1 MYALWKNHYQM
12 MVVLTDKFL
21 KTGIIECSAIANWI
35 FSKEMASEFTKFV
48 LLHFN
53 KTHLSIFKLSA
64 KYSAISE
71 NSNTSS
77 NFVSRLYIWEILHL
91 TIRKMNK
98 HVTKLS
104 TELTEAREKLRRA
117 ESRSGSSSEDEDNNK
132 DRNRERPSED
142 VVERMEEKLEA
153 AQADQKNL
161 FLIIFQV
168 CYLS

>member
-1 MYALWKNHYQM
+1 
-12 MVVLTDKFL
+12 
-21 KTGIIECSAIANWI
+21 
-35 FSKEMASEFTKFV
+35 
-48 LLHFN
+48 
-53 KTHLSIFKLSA
+53 
-64 KYSAISE
+64 
-71 NSNTSS
+71 
-77 NFVSRLYIWEILHL
+77 
-91 TIRKMNK
+91 MNK

-117 ESRSGSSSEDEDNNK
+117 ESRSGTSSEDEDNK

-168 CYLS
+168 SHSVYYGK

>member
-1 MYALWKNHYQM
+1 MSY
-12 MVVLTDKFL
+12 FL
-21 KTGIIECSAIANWI
+21 
-35 FSKEMASEFTKFV
+35 
-48 LLHFN
+48 
-53 KTHLSIFKLSA
+53 
-64 KYSAISE
+64 
-71 NSNTSS
+71 
-77 NFVSRLYIWEILHL
+77 RLYIWEILHL
-91 TIRKMNK
+91 TIRKKNK

-132 DRNRERPSED
+132 DRNKEKPSED

-168 CYLS
+168 QILISLLQL